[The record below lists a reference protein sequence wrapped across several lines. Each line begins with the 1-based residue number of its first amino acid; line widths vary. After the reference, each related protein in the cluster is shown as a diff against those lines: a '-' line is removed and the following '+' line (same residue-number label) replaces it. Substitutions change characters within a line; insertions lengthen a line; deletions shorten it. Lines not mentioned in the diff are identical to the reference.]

1 MSSTGTEGRAAFRGR
16 PSGENGLVDA
26 QQEKQAHAMNGAVE
40 ARGRLGR
47 RWPLVALVAGVL
59 GVVLGLLIGWLV

>member
-1 MSSTGTEGRAAFRGR
+1 MSE
-16 PSGENGLVDA
+16 
-26 QQEKQAHAMNGAVE
+26 AVE

-47 RWPLVALVAGVL
+47 GWPLVALVAGVL

>member
-1 MSSTGTEGRAAFRGR
+1 
-16 PSGENGLVDA
+16 VDA